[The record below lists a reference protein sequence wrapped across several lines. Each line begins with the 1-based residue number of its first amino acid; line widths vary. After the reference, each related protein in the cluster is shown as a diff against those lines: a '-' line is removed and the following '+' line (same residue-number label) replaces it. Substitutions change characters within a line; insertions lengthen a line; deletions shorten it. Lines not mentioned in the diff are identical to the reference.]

1 LAKRARKQIM
11 VFAPEFSDSVKSTMV
26 YNNFKKTVECAYISI
41 PLYGDKPKAMLRKI
55 AEISQ
60 AYLFD

>member
-1 LAKRARKQIM
+1 M